1 MNDLFTWLTSN
12 DRIVPMIFTTI
23 GWIVAGTMALNN
35 IRWRV
40 KNLEVSHSEMKAMMD
55 KQIEITKNVEM
66 NSIELKQISK
76 AGERRLQL
84 IEDRMK

>member
-1 MNDLFTWLTSN
+1 
-12 DRIVPMIFTTI
+12 MIFTTI